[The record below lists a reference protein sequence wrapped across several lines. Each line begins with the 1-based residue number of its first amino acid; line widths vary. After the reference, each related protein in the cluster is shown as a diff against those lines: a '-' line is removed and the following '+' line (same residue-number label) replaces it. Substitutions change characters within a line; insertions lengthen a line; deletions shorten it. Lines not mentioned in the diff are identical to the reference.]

1 MKVYYED
8 PNDRTRYLW
17 LFYPFKN
24 NYVLTQGPQ
33 VSDLVFVS
41 ILVYSDIL
49 CLNILDH

>member
-8 PNDRTRYLW
+8 PNDRTRYLR

-41 ILVYSDIL
+41 ILVYSDIF